1 VLLSDRDSSNI
12 FYTVA
17 QHIKHIADQVE
28 KLAPQV
34 ALAAV
39 FAHNNP
45 GDERAQ
51 QQLSLMKDEWNA
63 KVRQMTTAVDEV
75 TDSQDLLVASGKI

>member
-1 VLLSDRDSSNI
+1 L
-12 FYTVA
+12 
-17 QHIKHIADQVE
+17 
-28 KLAPQV
+28 
-34 ALAAV
+34 

-45 GDERAQ
+45 SDKHGQ
-51 QQLSLMKDEWNA
+51 QQLSLVKDEWNA